1 MDNQMQTVNAA
12 TPQREIGVVTAEV
25 RELKRQAQTMAL
37 TYAIEIGRRLAEAKA
52 ILPHGSWGEWLE
64 KEVEF
69 SQSTAGNYMK
79 LFEAY
84 GNQQMSLFG
93 IFGNSQTI
101 ANLDYTKALKLLAVP
116 EEEREAF
123 AEEVDA
129 GNLSV
134 RELEAAIRERNE
146 ARAQAEEERQKAAEY
161 EEALEEAETARDQ
174 AMELAAHAE
183 YLKKRAEDAE
193 RLRGEMA
200 AKLEDTVIKL
210 QDALNNPKIPDG
222 ERLKIEK
229 AARQQGEV
237 AGQKKLEE
245 AQRKAQR
252 DAEAAAKKAAEELEA
267 ARKQAADAAAAQRA
281 AEAAA
286 DAARR
291 ELEEARARIKMS
303 SPDVAAFKTMF
314 DALQGQIAKIEELLN
329 RIRENDPGTAEK
341 LAAALNAV
349 GKRLTEEG

>member
-1 MDNQMQTVNAA
+1 MDNQMQTANAA

-146 ARAQAEEERQKAAEY
+146 ARALAEEQRQRADEY
-161 EEALEEAETARDQ
+161 EAALDDAEVARDK
-174 AMELAAHAE
+174 AMELAA
-183 YLKKRAEDAE
+183 RAEELRDRAE
-193 RLRGEMA
+193 EAEAQLASVTADLEKTA
-200 AKLEDTVIKL
+200 AKLNN
-210 QDALNNPKIPDG
+210 ALENPKIPDG

-229 AARQQGEV
+229 AARQQGEA

-245 AQRKAQR
+245 AQKKAQR
-252 DAEAAAKKAAEELEA
+252 EAEAAAKKAAEELEA
-267 ARKQAADAAAAQRA
+267 ARKKAADAAAAQRA

-303 SPDVAAFKTMF
+303 SPDVAAFKALF
-314 DALQGQIAKIEELLN
+314 DALQGQIGKIKELLKK
-329 RIRENDPGTAEK
+329 IGAEDPATAEK
-341 LAAALNAV
+341 LGRALAAVAAQ
-349 GKRLTEEG
+349 LTEG

>member
-1 MDNQMQTVNAA
+1 MDNQMINAA
-12 TPQREIGVVTAEV
+12 MPQREIGVVTAEV

-52 ILPHGSWGEWLE
+52 ILPHGAWGDWLE
-64 KEVEF
+64 TEVEF
-69 SQSTAGNYMK
+69 SQSTANNYMK
-79 LFEAY
+79 LFTAY
-84 GNQQMSLFG
+84 GDQQLSLFG
-93 IFGNSQTI
+93 ILSNSQTI
-101 ANLDYTKALKLLAVP
+101 ANLDYSKALKLLAVP

-146 ARAQAEEERQKAAEY
+146 ARALAEEQRQRADEY
-161 EEALEEAETARDQ
+161 EAALDDAEVARDK
-174 AMELAAHAE
+174 AMELAA
-183 YLKKRAEDAE
+183 RAEELRDRAE
-193 RLRGEMA
+193 EAEAQLASVTADLEKTA
-200 AKLEDTVIKL
+200 AKLNN
-210 QDALNNPKIPDG
+210 ALENPKIPDG

-229 AARQQGEV
+229 AARQQGEA

-252 DAEAAAKKAAEELEA
+252 EAEAAAKKAAEELEA
-267 ARKQAADAAAAQRA
+267 ARKQAADAAVAQRA

-314 DALQGQIAKIEELLN
+314 DALQGQIRKIEELLA
-329 RIRENDPGTAEK
+329 RIREDDPGTAEK
-341 LAAALNAV
+341 LGRALAAVAAQ
-349 GKRLTEEG
+349 LTEG

>member
-134 RELEAAIRERNE
+134 RELDAAIRERNE
-146 ARAQAEEERQKAAEY
+146 ARALAEEQRRRADEYAAALDDA
-161 EEALEEAETARDQ
+161 EAARDK
-174 AMELAAHAE
+174 AMELAA
-183 YLKKRAEDAE
+183 RAEELQDRAE
-193 RLRGEMA
+193 EAEAQLASVTADLEKTA
-200 AKLEDTVIKL
+200 AKLNN
-210 QDALNNPKIPDG
+210 ALENPKIPDG
-222 ERLKIEK
+222 ERQKIEK
-229 AARQQGEV
+229 AARQQGE
-237 AGQKKLEE
+237 ASGQKKLEE
-245 AQRKAQR
+245 AKKQAKRE
-252 DAEAAAKKAAEELEA
+252 AEAAAKKAAEELEA

-314 DALQGQIAKIEELLN
+314 DALQGQIVKIKELLAKIGAE
-329 RIRENDPGTAEK
+329 DHATAEK
-341 LAAALNAV
+341 LGRALAAVAAQ
-349 GKRLTEEG
+349 LTEG

>member
-1 MDNQMQTVNAA
+1 MENQMQTVNAA
-12 TPQREIGVVTAEV
+12 TPQREIGVVTREV

-52 ILPHGSWGEWLE
+52 ILPHGAWGEWLE

-116 EEEREAF
+116 EEEREEF

-146 ARAQAEEERQKAAEY
+146 ALAQAEEERQKAAEY
-161 EEALEEAETARDQ
+161 EEALEEAEIARDR
-174 AMELAAHAE
+174 ALELASHADE
-183 YLKKRAEDAE
+183 LLQRATKAEADLVAKNEELKNTEDALIE
-193 RLRGEMA
+193 A
-200 AKLEDTVIKL
+200 V
-210 QDALNNPKIPDG
+210 NNPKIPDG

-229 AARQQGEV
+229 
-237 AGQKKLEE
+237 
-245 AQRKAQR
+245 
-252 DAEAAAKKAAEELEA
+252 A

-286 DAARR
+286 ENARR

-314 DALQGQIAKIEELLN
+314 DALQGQIGKIKELLKK
-329 RIRENDPGTAEK
+329 IGAEDPATAEK
-341 LAAALNAV
+341 LGRALAAVAAQ
-349 GKRLTEEG
+349 LTEG

>member
-1 MDNQMQTVNAA
+1 MENQMQTVNAA

-129 GNLSV
+129 EHLSV
-134 RELEAAIRERNE
+134 RELETAIRERNE
-146 ARAQAEEERQKAAEY
+146 ARAQAEEERKKAAEY
-161 EEALEEAETARDQ
+161 EEALEKAEAAKNQVLEKAEQVDYLHQRAAEAERAKQ
-174 AMELAAHAE
+174 ELAAELTKTVAQ
-183 YLKKRAEDAE
+183 LEDA
-193 RLRGEMA
+193 R
-200 AKLEDTVIKL
+200 
-210 QDALNNPKIPDG
+210 NHPKIPDG
-222 ERLKIEK
+222 ERQKIEK
-229 AARQQGEV
+229 AARQQGEA

-252 DAEAAAKKAAEELEA
+252 EAEAAAKKAAEELEA

-314 DALQGQIAKIEELLN
+314 DALQGQIVKIRELLKK
-329 RIRENDPGTAEK
+329 IGAEDPATAEK
-341 LAAALNAV
+341 LGCALAAVAAQ
-349 GKRLTEEG
+349 LTEG

>member
-1 MDNQMQTVNAA
+1 
-12 TPQREIGVVTAEV
+12 
-25 RELKRQAQTMAL
+25 
-37 TYAIEIGRRLAEAKA
+37 
-52 ILPHGSWGEWLE
+52 
-64 KEVEF
+64 
-69 SQSTAGNYMK
+69 MK

-101 ANLDYTKALKLLAVP
+101 ANLDYSKALKLLAVP
-116 EEEREAF
+116 ENEREAF
-123 AEEVDA
+123 AQEVDA

-161 EEALEEAETARDQ
+161 EEALEEAEIARDR
-174 AMELAAHAE
+174 ALELASQADELLQRATKAE
-183 YLKKRAEDAE
+183 ADLAAKNEELKNTEDALIE
-193 RLRGEMA
+193 A
-200 AKLEDTVIKL
+200 V
-210 QDALNNPKIPDG
+210 NNPKIPDG

-229 AARQQGEV
+229 AARQQGEA

-267 ARKQAADAAAAQRA
+267 APKQAADAAAAQRA

-286 DAARR
+286 ENARR

-314 DALQGQIAKIEELLN
+314 DALQGQIGKIKELLKK
-329 RIRENDPGTAEK
+329 IGAEDPATAEK
-341 LAAALNAV
+341 LGRALAAVAAQ
-349 GKRLTEEG
+349 LTEG